1 VGGASGVLVL
11 LLLASVAALLFL
23 NRNPNGESVWRR
35 FVAPALA
42 SVGLGALV
50 YLAFVNLPTLLGV
63 SADSPLVRTVPTV
76 FAAELILGILYA
88 VVLRGARPVV
98 YAGVGLGG
106 TAVVVPPNIP
116 AQRAPGAHRPE
127 RIHR

>member
-1 VGGASGVLVL
+1 VL
-11 LLLASVAALLFL
+11 LLLTSVAALLFL
-23 NRNPNGESVWRR
+23 NRNPNGENAWQR

-42 SVGLGALV
+42 SVALGTLA

-63 SADSPLVRTVPTV
+63 APDSPLVRTVPTV
-76 FAAELILGILYA
+76 FAAELVLGMLYA

-98 YAGVGLGG
+98 YAGIGLGG
-106 TAVVVPPNIP
+106 TAVVVSPNIP
-116 AQRAPGAHRPE
+116 QQRTPGAHRPE